1 MINST
6 SAAQNSFSSLVSIKS
21 NTSHADNTFGE
32 ILAAAQTNEV
42 EVPDKWKTDD
52 PSSPRGWGT
61 RIAADFLREK
71 MGINVDER
79 QPTHRVTAE
88 QKEWLSKRHDL
99 ENIHRYI
106 TPTNEWQNFIGDLVY
121 LNILSPMEAEN
132 LRMVFTSGKATL
144 RAESGFG
151 VGKLNVGGLGDDE
164 ISWLGA
170 NGFDSFAD
178 WVRIMIEQQQKI
190 IDEVWD
196 KYNNPATSQNEDLE
210 FIQKTSESLANKKE
224 CFDVL
229 LKLFE

>member
-1 MINST
+1 MIENVMST
-6 SAAQNSFSSLVSIKS
+6 QHVLTPPISNKSSVNPSGG
-21 NTSHADNTFGE
+21 TFGE
-32 ILAAAQTNEV
+32 ALATAQTDDIK
-42 EVPDKWKTDD
+42 VPDKWKTDA

-61 RIAADFLREK
+61 QIAADFLREN
-71 MGINVDER
+71 MGINVEER

-99 ENIHRYI
+99 ENIHLYI

-121 LNILSPMEAEN
+121 LNVLSPTEAEN
-132 LRMVFTSGKATL
+132 LRMVFTSGKENL
-144 RAESGFG
+144 RAESGYS

-170 NGFDSFAD
+170 DGVDNFAD

-190 IDEVWD
+190 IDEAWNR
-196 KYNNPATSQNEDLE
+196 YNNPATRLNEDLE

-229 LKLFE
+229 LKIFE